1 MASHVE
7 LHTTEQEI
15 NHPNCLS
22 LPGFTGPNVCHAR
35 ERAKPIVRLNV
46 IPKGATRD
54 AAGDWRFDGRIEALW
69 GFAIKGFRSADECVH
84 RRRDIVFG
92 IEKLHE

>member
-1 MASHVE
+1 MCLIFIDTASICSSRVMASHVE

-35 ERAKPIVRLNV
+35 ERTKQIVRLNV

-54 AAGDWRFDGRIEALW
+54 AAGD
-69 GFAIKGFRSADECVH
+69 
-84 RRRDIVFG
+84 
-92 IEKLHE
+92 